1 MRKGNFLVQDEWEVG
16 VWPGWS
22 RSNLQKVGVVMRK
35 EGEEVNGIF
44 FSLYLIEKKS
54 NLFPRKI

>member
-35 EGEEVNGIF
+35 EGKEVNGIF
-44 FSLYLIEKKS
+44 FFFVSVAS
-54 NLFPRKI
+54 D